1 MDKFSIEVERDDKK
15 INFQIVDY
23 AHDDTDRCKFEV
35 YLDEK
40 LVASFQPDRHG
51 FLHIC
56 KNTGSVEESLLHLLA
71 DKIESLHI

>member
-1 MDKFSIEVERDDKK
+1 MDTFSIEVEQDDNK

-51 FLHIC
+51 FLRIC
-56 KNTGSVEESLLHLLA
+56 KNTGFVEEPILHLLA
-71 DKIESLHI
+71 DKIERLHI